1 MNKQLRPATWDL
13 LTSQGDTPKFYVL
26 LYIETESMKQAKL
39 IQRLKEML
47 NSNEVGTD
55 VDTHAEL
62 GWPFSSFHMLKTMA
76 EMKSP

>member
-1 MNKQLRPATWDL
+1 
-13 LTSQGDTPKFYVL
+13 
-26 LYIETESMKQAKL
+26 MKQAKL
-39 IQRLKEML
+39 IQRLKDML